1 MTLGRV
7 ALGFLAVT
15 ALFLAFA
22 WVAGRRERRNAAIA
36 AAEALALTLLGA
48 LWFGSLGSGGWV
60 LVFLLVG
67 VLASGMGVR
76 ATPRGGGGSSALSA
90 SVTVVV
96 AIRYV
101 LAGGLLYLVMG

>member
-22 WVAGRRERRNAAIA
+22 WVAGRRDRGNAVVAT
-36 AAEALALTLLGA
+36 AEALALTLLGA

-67 VLASGMGVR
+67 MLASGMGER
-76 ATPRGGGGSSALSA
+76 TTPRGGGGSLARSI
-90 SVTVVV
+90 SVTVFV
-96 AIRYV
+96 AIRYA
-101 LAGGLLYLVMG
+101 LAGGLLYLVIG